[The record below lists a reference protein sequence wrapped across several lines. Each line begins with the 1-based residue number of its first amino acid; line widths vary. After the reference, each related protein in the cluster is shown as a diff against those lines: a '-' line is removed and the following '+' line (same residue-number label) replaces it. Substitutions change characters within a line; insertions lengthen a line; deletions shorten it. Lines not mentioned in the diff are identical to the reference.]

1 MTIRELENELSK
13 YPEDFIIKLFDDEFG
28 LRDIFEVNDIKKE
41 SIYNSFLKDEEKGK
55 TIYLN

>member
-13 YPEDFIIKLFDDEFG
+13 YPDDFIIKLFDDEFG

-41 SIYNSFLKDEEKGK
+41 SIYNSFLTDEEKGN
-55 TIYLN
+55 TIFLN

>member
-28 LRDIFEVNDIKKE
+28 WL
-41 SIYNSFLKDEEKGK
+41 G
-55 TIYLN
+55 